1 MAAPPPIEEPEQPE
15 SPPASPS
22 SSDLEDASAD
32 MGAGLRNLNFGRIP
46 EGEIDSLPTMRLIE
60 DRTAL
65 LFAQELGHAFQA
77 HIEVSIEE
85 AKMEKWSECVE
96 SGESPGCYN
105 VIELEALGGHAIV
118 SIEQGLFFGLLEL
131 LFGNDQGM
139 GARFGAVSRVRFSS
153 VEERVIRRVVHLFG
167 RSMEV
172 AWRPVIPMNVA
183 HLRIESKPTNVN
195 ICSRDDHVVVTRYAV
210 KLPAHE
216 GTLSLII
223 PKALLMGFRERLSTG
238 RYEKTPQ
245 QKDSWREAIT
255 GMLQTMRLEVV
266 AELGKTELTL
276 EQMLGLQ
283 VGQVLRLDT
292 SPEDPVTI
300 NIAGAPKYE
309 GSATVHHGNLAIE
322 LESMIEKT

>member
-1 MAAPPPIEEPEQPE
+1 MAAPPPIEEPGQPE
-15 SPPASPS
+15 APPV
-22 SSDLEDASAD
+22 EVAD
-32 MGAGLRNLNFGRIP
+32 EQDVGSGLRNLNFGRIP

-60 DRTAL
+60 DRTAQ

-77 HIEVSIEE
+77 HIEVSIDEV
-85 AKMEKWSECVE
+85 KMEKWSEFIE

-105 VIELEALGGHAIV
+105 VVELEALGGHAIV
-118 SIEQGLFFGLLEL
+118 SLEQNLFFGLLEL

-139 GARFGAVSRVRFSS
+139 GARFGPVSRVRFSS

-183 HLRIESKPTNVN
+183 HLRIESKHTNVN
-195 ICSRDDHVVVTRYAV
+195 ICSRDDHVIITRFAV
-210 KLPAHE
+210 KLPGQE
-216 GTLSLII
+216 GALSLIV
-223 PKALLMGFRERLSTG
+223 PKSLLMGFRERLSTG
-238 RYEKTPQ
+238 RYEKTVQ
-245 QKDSWREAIT
+245 HKDSWRQAIT
-255 GMLQTMRLEVV
+255 DTLQTMRLQVV

-292 SPEDPVTI
+292 SPEDPVTV
-300 NIAGAPKYE
+300 GVSGTPKYL
-309 GSATVHHGNLAIE
+309 GRATVHHGNLAIE
-322 LESMIEKT
+322 LESMIEKKK